1 MSRTVTNKTAYDI
14 YAYNGVDNLDQTS
27 TDNTIKFIIKP
38 GQTITWTDTSKQA
51 FFIGVQY
58 TYPGNFIYK
67 KAGDSGTIA
76 KIFLSTE
83 VRLQDEEADTYTL
96 KTIQSEYYGAT
107 STIPLTFYDNPD
119 GKDTSGTGGGTTTKT
134 KTISY
139 TLDSHITA
147 TPYSFNEGE
156 SVTITLTA
164 ADGYCIKTAE
174 GTRYNYD
181 TDKDE
186 SISFTISADKKTA
199 TATVKDTSDYG
210 VYEVTGDSEA
220 APTPSKTKTIE
231 YTLDSHTTATPESFK
246 EGDTVTITLK
256 SDAGYSIKT
265 AEGTRFNYDTE
276 KDESIPFTIS
286 TDKKTATATVVDT
299 SDYGMYEVTGDSDAA
314 PSPTT
319 LDGLTSIY
327 LPTDAELG
335 EIGKLRYSVTISPSS
350 SAVVDLGAYIV
361 NYIKMFIEVTPTGK
375 TDCVLGYF
383 NTQIEVNYIN
393 DQIQEI
399 DCGSITVNEINEN
412 ATDYTDVESRLF
424 LPFIGMIDLDPKK
437 IMGKTVNLKYKINLI
452 NGDCVALLYAD
463 EVLISISHGQVGY
476 KMPYILNDNLLTA
489 VENYSF
495 DGQYLLDKKPY
506 LLIYYKNQISESIN
520 YNGNAWYTIND
531 LDGYTTFTDVVI
543 TGLDCTID
551 EMAEIEQILKS
562 GVIL

>member
-1 MSRTVTNKTAYDI
+1 MSRKVINKTAYVL
-14 YAYNGVDNLDQTS
+14 YAYSGTAVFSSTS
-27 TDNTIKFIIKP
+27 NTIKFIIQP
-38 GQTITWTDTSKQA
+38 GQTITWTDTSNSS
-51 FFIGVQY
+51 FFIGAPY
-58 TYPGNFIYK
+58 TFPDNGHLYSLI
-67 KAGDSGTIA
+67 GTTKTVLNMGPEI
-76 KIFLSTE
+76 
-83 VRLQDEEADTYTL
+83 RLQDEEADTYTIQ
-96 KTIQSEYYGAT
+96 TISNQSY
-107 STIPLTFYDNPD
+107 STTGTTDVIYYDNPD

-147 TPYSFNEGE
+147 TPSSFNEGE

-164 ADGYCIKTAE
+164 ADGYCIKTAK

-199 TATVKDTSDYG
+199 TATVKDTSDHG

-231 YTLDSHTTATPESFK
+231 YTLDSHTTATPASFN
-246 EGDTVTITLK
+246 EGDTVTITLTAA
-256 SDAGYSIKT
+256 AGYYIKT
-265 AEGTRFNYDTE
+265 AEGQRYNYDTE
-276 KDESIPFTIS
+276 KDESIVFTIS

-299 SDYGMYEVTGDSDAA
+299 SDCGMYEVTGDSDAA

-319 LDGLTSIY
+319 LNGLTSIY
-327 LPTDAELG
+327 LPTDEELG
-335 EIGKLRYSVTISPSS
+335 EIGKLRYSVTTSPSS
-350 SAVVDLGAYIV
+350 SGIVDLGAYIV
-361 NYIKMFIEVTPTGK
+361 NYIKMFIDVTPTGK

-383 NTQIEVNYIN
+383 NTQIEVSYTDN
-393 DQIQEI
+393 QIQEI
-399 DCGSITVNEINEN
+399 DCGNITVNEINKN
-412 ATDYTDVESRLF
+412 VTDYTDVESQIF
-424 LPFIGMIDLDPKK
+424 LPFIGMIDIDSKK

-452 NGDCVALLYAD
+452 NGDCVALLYSD
-463 EVLISISHGQVGY
+463 SVLISVSHGQIGY

-489 VENYSF
+489 VEDYSF
-495 DGQYLLDKKPY
+495 NGQYLLDKNPY
-506 LLIYYKNQISESIN
+506 LLIYYKNQISNSTN

-531 LDGYTTFTDVVI
+531 LNGYTTFTDVVI

-551 EMAEIEQILKS
+551 ELAEIEQILKS

>member
-1 MSRTVTNKTAYDI
+1 MSRKVINKTAYVL
-14 YAYNGVDNLDQTS
+14 YAYSGTAVFSSTS
-27 TDNTIKFIIKP
+27 NTIKFIIQP
-38 GQTITWTDTSKQA
+38 GQTITWTDTSNSS
-51 FFIGVQY
+51 FFIGAPY
-58 TYPGNFIYK
+58 TFPDDGHLYSQI
-67 KAGDSGTIA
+67 GTNKTVLKMGPEI
-76 KIFLSTE
+76 
-83 VRLQDEEADTYTL
+83 RLQDEEADTYTIQ
-96 KTIQSEYYGAT
+96 TISNQEYNTRGT
-107 STIPLTFYDNPD
+107 TDVVFYDNPD
-119 GKDTSGTGGGTTTKT
+119 CKDTSGTGGGTTTKT

-231 YTLDSHTTATPESFK
+231 YTLDSHTTATPASFN
-246 EGDTVTITLK
+246 EGDSVTITLT
-256 SDAGYSIKT
+256 AAEGYYIKT
-265 AEGTRFNYDTE
+265 AEGQRFNYDTE
-276 KDESIPFTIS
+276 KDEPISFTIS
-286 TDKKTATATVVDT
+286 ADKKTATATVKDT
-299 SDYGMYEVTGDSDAA
+299 ADYGIYEVRGDSDAA
-314 PSPTT
+314 PAPVT

-350 SAVVDLGAYIV
+350 SGVVDLGAYIV
-361 NYIKMFIEVTPTGK
+361 NYIKMFIDVTPDGK

-383 NTQIEVNYIN
+383 NTQIEVNYKN
-393 DQIQEI
+393 SQIQEI
-399 DCGSITVNEINEN
+399 DCGNIEVSEINKN
-412 ATDYTDVESRLF
+412 VTDYTDVETRLF
-424 LPFIGMIDLDPKK
+424 LPFIGMIDIDPKR

-463 EVLISISHGQVGY
+463 AVLISISHGQVGY

-495 DGQYLLDKKPY
+495 NGQYLLDKNPY
-506 LLIYYKNQISESIN
+506 LLIYYKNQISNSTN

-531 LDGYTTFTDVVI
+531 LNGYTTFTDVVI

>member
-1 MSRTVTNKTAYDI
+1 MSRKVINKTAYVL
-14 YAYNGVDNLDQTS
+14 YAYSGTAVFSSTS
-27 TDNTIKFIIKP
+27 NTIKFIIQP
-38 GQTITWTDTSKQA
+38 GQTITWTDTSNSS
-51 FFIGVQY
+51 FFIGAPY
-58 TYPGNFIYK
+58 TFPDDGHLY
-67 KAGDSGTIA
+67 SQVGTNKTVLNMGPEI
-76 KIFLSTE
+76 
-83 VRLQDEEADTYTL
+83 RLQDEEADTYTIQ
-96 KTIQSEYYGAT
+96 TISNQSYST
-107 STIPLTFYDNPD
+107 SGTTDVVYYDNPD

-147 TPYSFNEGE
+147 TPDSFNEGE

-199 TATVKDTSDYG
+199 TATVKDTPDHG
-210 VYEVTGDSEA
+210 VYEVTGESEA

-350 SAVVDLGAYIV
+350 SGVVDLGAYIV
-361 NYIKMFIEVTPTGK
+361 NYIKMFIDVTPTGK

-383 NTQIEVNYIN
+383 NTQIEVSYTN
-393 DQIQEI
+393 DQILEI

-412 ATDYTDVESRLF
+412 VTDYTDVESRLF
-424 LPFIGMIDLDPKK
+424 LPFIGMIDIDPKR

-463 EVLISISHGQVGY
+463 AVLISISQGQVGY
-476 KMPYILNDNLLTA
+476 KMPYILNDSLLTA

-495 DGQYLLDKKPY
+495 NGQYLLDKKPY
-506 LLIYYKNQISESIN
+506 LLIYYKNQISNSAT
-520 YNGNAWYTIND
+520 YNGDSWYTISD
-531 LDGYTTFTDVVI
+531 LQGYTTFKDVVI